1 MLRSYFRNR
10 CQRVLWNRGL
20 SEPFTLNMGVSQG
33 SMLRPILFM
42 IHVNPLGLLKVFL
55 YADGSFFVSVAQA
68 ESCLRDGTSRTMHM
82 NG

>member
-1 MLRSYFRNR
+1 
-10 CQRVLWNRGL
+10 
-20 SEPFTLNMGVSQG
+20 MGVSQG